1 MTRYL
6 PRDTQCVR
14 LAVLMTGDWD
24 AEAVV
29 LVLGRSRDIK
39 LCCWGRFEF
48 SHCAIG
54 RDVQH
59 LLGGHGKNGMYQT
72 IRTLFKIWILSRL
85 DGVSSNHNAVL
96 PYIKMAIQRPNSYTP
111 FNGTLEIKNESYDE
125 PK

>member
-1 MTRYL
+1 VQLEETFN
-6 PRDTQCVR
+6 T
-14 LAVLMTGDWD
+14 
-24 AEAVV
+24 
-29 LVLGRSRDIK
+29 
-39 LCCWGRFEF
+39 F
-48 SHCAIG
+48 CAKNSQL
-54 RDVQH
+54 RNKKHTFYHFPVKKYHDYFFCQKDSSV
-59 LLGGHGKNGMYQT
+59 LGGHGKNGMYQT